1 MYVAPRPKLED
12 DPFFAL
18 RLALL
23 CVIGFVAVQW
33 IKPIVPAL
41 VVTLPIGLMAG
52 QRKRFDPLLGIIAPL
67 IFIAL
72 VWSMSA
78 IVSLTWEIPVVMIA
92 ITFWIFFGGFFLI
105 RRTGSPIGILVIMAA
120 ALMSIM
126 GLKSP
131 STLFYFRDGFTQ
143 GALLS
148 MVAMPLLYWMIPP
161 ASNEVHTRD
170 VELVRDYRGIGS
182 LIRASVLLL
191 LCFWLYAV
199 MPASDMILAIGAI
212 FVLVFP
218 TRGQAFSEAL
228 QRTLATVYGTGAALL
243 ILWALSWNGH
253 FAILLGLIGL
263 AGLGFGWKMMEGSR
277 PSMVYQYGLSVC
289 LALVAGALSSRSP
302 AYAALM
308 RLLLT
313 GAGAITAAML
323 VALLDS
329 LLLEPKRA
337 RHLRTETAEEE
348 LAG

>member
-12 DPFFAL
+12 DPLFAL

-23 CVIGFVAVQW
+23 CVISFAAVQW
-33 IKPIVPAL
+33 IKPVLPAL
-41 VVTLPIGLMAG
+41 VVALPIGLMAG
-52 QRKRFDPLLGIIAPL
+52 QRKRFDPLLGIVAPL
-67 IFIAL
+67 LFVAL
-72 VWSMSA
+72 VWIMALFVSA
-78 IVSLTWEIPVVMIA
+78 TRELPLLMIA
-92 ITFWIFFGGFFLI
+92 VTFWIFFGGFFLI

-148 MVAMPLLYWMIPP
+148 LVAVPVLYWLIPP
-161 ASNEVHTRD
+161 ASSEVHRREVT
-170 VELVRDYRGIGS
+170 LVADHRGRGS
-182 LIRASVLLL
+182 LIRATVLLL

-218 TRGQAFSEAL
+218 TRGQAVSEAL
-228 QRTLATVYGTGAALL
+228 QRSLATLYGTGAALL
-243 ILWALSWNGH
+243 ILGALSWNGH
-253 FAILLGLIGL
+253 FAILLGLVAL
-263 AGLGFGWKMMEGSR
+263 AGLAFGWRMMEGPQ

-289 LALVAGALSSRSP
+289 LALVAGALSSQSP

-308 RLLLT
+308 RVLLT
-313 GAGAITAAML
+313 GAGAISAALL
-323 VALLDS
+323 VALLDR
-329 LLLEPKRA
+329 LLLEPKGVA
-337 RHLRTETAEEE
+337 MKA
-348 LAG
+348 AVD